1 MTWTNAMGPGVSTVN
16 AEPLLGALEAVTTT
30 FPVVAPAGT
39 ETTML
44 DAVQLEGVAALP
56 LKVTVLVPCVA
67 PKLAPVIVTDVPTNP
82 DTGFR
87 LVMVGV
93 GAAVTVKATPLPGTP
108 AIVTTM
114 LPVVAPTG
122 TGTAILDALQLV
134 GDAGVPLKVIVL
146 VPCVTPKL
154 APVIVTLAPTKPDTG
169 LRLVIDGAGS
179 VTVKLTL
186 LLAAPATVTKTLP
199 DVAAAGTGTA
209 MLVGLQLVGAAAAP
223 LKETVLVPWAAPK
236 FVPVMVMLAPTN
248 PEAGFRLVILGA
260 GTVTVKLT
268 PLLLTPPTA
277 TTTLPVVAPT
287 GTGTAI
293 LDALQL
299 VGDAGVPL
307 KVTVLVPWVAPKL
320 APVIVM
326 LAPTNPDT
334 GFRLVMVGAG
344 TVIVKL
350 TPLLLAPPTDT
361 TTLPVVAPAGTGAVI
376 LDALQLVGDA
386 GVPLKETVLVP
397 CVAPKLAPVIVT
409 LVPTNPDTGFR
420 LVMLGAGAVTV
431 KVTVLL
437 ATPPTET
444 ATLPVVAPAGTG
456 AVILDALQLVGDAGV
471 PLKETVLV
479 PCVAPKLAP
488 VIVTLAPTN
497 PDAGFRLVMLG
508 AGTLTVKLTPLLATP
523 PTVTRTLPVVAPAG
537 TGAVILVVLQLVGDA
552 AVPLKVTML
561 VPWVAPKLA
570 PVIVTLA
577 PTNPDAG
584 LRLVML
590 GAGTLTA
597 KLTPLLGAPPTVTRM
612 LPVVAPVGTDTAIV
626 DVLQF
631 VGDAAVPLKVMVLVP
646 CVAPKLAP
654 VIETLVPTNPDE
666 GFRLVMLGGGT
677 VTVKGT
683 PLLATPGSVSTILPV
698 VAPLGTGTTTRVA
711 VQLVGVAATP
721 LKDTVPT
728 AVPKFVPVIVTDV
741 PTAPEAGLI
750 LEIFGTGAAA
760 PLALNP
766 AKIAPQLSEDASEAC
781 AASEAGAAIICCS
794 ANSFV
799 PGSLGTFSTVEKPL
813 VTVMF
818 AELAVAIAPS
828 NKSAPVVV
836 TLPLFGDA
844 PFPWAMA
851 VTSRELEVAIPE
863 YSTIAKRRVDELVS
877 DTAMLFEPPA
887 MFSA

>member
-1 MTWTNAMGPGVSTVN
+1 VEELTWTNAMGPGVSTVN

-67 PKLAPVIVTDVPTNP
+67 PKLAPVIVTEVPTNP

-108 AIVTTM
+108 ATVTTM

-146 VPCVTPKL
+146 VPCVAPKL

-326 LAPTNPDT
+326 LAPTKPDA
-334 GFRLVMVGAG
+334 GFRLVMLG
-344 TVIVKL
+344 TEVVVTVNATPPL
-350 TPLLLAPPTDT
+350 ATPLTTT
-361 TTLPVVAPAGTGAVI
+361 TTLPVVAPVGTGTAI
-376 LDALQLVGDA
+376 LVVLQLVGDA
-386 GVPLKETVLVP
+386 GVPLKVTMLVP
-397 CVAPKLAPVIVT
+397 W
-409 LVPTNPDTGFR
+409 
-420 LVMLGAGAVTV
+420 
-431 KVTVLL
+431 
-437 ATPPTET
+437 
-444 ATLPVVAPAGTG
+444 
-456 AVILDALQLVGDAGV
+456 
-471 PLKETVLV
+471 
-479 PCVAPKLAP
+479 VAPKLAP

-666 GFRLVMLGGGT
+666 GFRLVMVGAGT

>member
-67 PKLAPVIVTDVPTNP
+67 PKLAPVIVTEVPTNP

-108 AIVTTM
+108 ATVTTM

-326 LAPTNPDT
+326 LAPTKPDA
-334 GFRLVMVGAG
+334 GFRLVMLG
-344 TVIVKL
+344 TEVVVTVNATPPL
-350 TPLLLAPPTDT
+350 ATPLTTT
-361 TTLPVVAPAGTGAVI
+361 TTLPVVAPVGTGTAI
-376 LDALQLVGDA
+376 LVVLQLVGDA
-386 GVPLKETVLVP
+386 GVPLKVTMLVP
-397 CVAPKLAPVIVT
+397 W
-409 LVPTNPDTGFR
+409 
-420 LVMLGAGAVTV
+420 
-431 KVTVLL
+431 
-437 ATPPTET
+437 
-444 ATLPVVAPAGTG
+444 
-456 AVILDALQLVGDAGV
+456 
-471 PLKETVLV
+471 
-479 PCVAPKLAP
+479 VAPKLAP